1 LELRIFRKRKTFI
14 SRVVET
20 LRIQP
25 IVREEIPE
33 EPKKNITGQKK
44 KKLLLI
50 NLLKP
55 PCKRKQHQPILT
67 SIKMIIINDRNTC

>member
-1 LELRIFRKRKTFI
+1 
-14 SRVVET
+14 VVET

-25 IVREEIPE
+25 IVREEIPQ

-55 PCKRKQHQPILT
+55 LL
-67 SIKMIIINDRNTC
+67 